1 MAAISKSGTPSLAT
15 LEPGYEHQIPC
26 VAAEDIAAF
35 DACYISGVA
44 SNGQPKATRSDGT
57 AATAAAKVRGYAAAA
72 AKSGEAV
79 TLYDKVRVR
88 YGAGLTPGGNV
99 FLMSTPGAL
108 SDVATI
114 GGTAPLGHILSATDI
129 MLWASNY

>member
-1 MAAISKSGTPSLAT
+1 MAVISKSGTPSLAT

-44 SNGQPKATRSDGT
+44 GNGQPRVMRSDGT
-57 AATAAAKVRGYAAAA
+57 AANALAKVHGYAAAA

-108 SDVATI
+108 SDAATTGGSAPI
-114 GGTAPLGHILSATDI
+114 GYILSATDL